1 MLAQHE
7 HPTKPLHAVSQ
18 RASSSPATQLTRPD
32 TVTEELTPE
41 RLRRQVENDE
51 YAAFI
56 RRILR
61 ACSRRV
67 GGGDVE
73 ALALMLG
80 LAEEID
86 TAIAEAVKG
95 LRAHGYSWAE
105 IGARLGITPA
115 GRTTKTGNIV
125 VIMRYGSRAVSVQLA
140 ISSGGWSRG
149 VKIWAGAGRGGLGAL
164 PRGAGVCAAVRGG
177 DGRGGLP
184 VTPAHLGMRTRQL
197 AWRWGLDLRVAQC
210 CLEHAGQYSGPG
222 ARRPGPP
229 GSPLLPITPSIGGSG
244 EQTAG
249 HRRPGTRAG
258 P

>member
-32 TVTEELTPE
+32 AVTEELTPE
-41 RLRRQVENDE
+41 RPRRQVENDE

-67 GGGDVE
+67 GDGDVE
-73 ALALMLG
+73 ALALMPG

-86 TAIAEAVKG
+86 TAIAEAVEG

-115 GRTTKTGNIV
+115 GRTTKMGNIV
-125 VIMRYGSRAVSVQLA
+125 VIMR
-140 ISSGGWSRG
+140 
-149 VKIWAGAGRGGLGAL
+149 
-164 PRGAGVCAAVRGG
+164 
-177 DGRGGLP
+177 
-184 VTPAHLGMRTRQL
+184 
-197 AWRWGLDLRVAQC
+197 
-210 CLEHAGQYSGPG
+210 
-222 ARRPGPP
+222 
-229 GSPLLPITPSIGGSG
+229 
-244 EQTAG
+244 
-249 HRRPGTRAG
+249 
-258 P
+258 